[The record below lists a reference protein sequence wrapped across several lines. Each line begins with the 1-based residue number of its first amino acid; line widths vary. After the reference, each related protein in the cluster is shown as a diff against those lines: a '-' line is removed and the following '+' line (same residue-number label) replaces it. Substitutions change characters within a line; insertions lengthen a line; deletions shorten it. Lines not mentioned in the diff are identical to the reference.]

1 MGLKIVIVED
11 NKTIRNGLRF
21 MINSTEGM
29 EALASFSNVEDYLQK
44 LPELKADVTLMDIGL
59 PGKSGIEGVIET
71 KKIYPEAVILMQTVY
86 EDSENIFNALC
97 AGASGYILK
106 KTAPLKIIEAIKD
119 ASAGGSPMSS
129 TIARKVVEYFNKKPI
144 AKNDSEI
151 ELSEREKEILTG
163 LTQGK
168 SYKMIADQINLSID
182 AVRYHISK
190 IYKKLHVHNQ
200 SEAVSKA
207 ISKNLL

>member
-1 MGLKIVIVED
+1 M
-11 NKTIRNGLRF
+11 
-21 MINSTEGM
+21 
-29 EALASFSNVEDYLQK
+29 ASFSNVEDYLQK